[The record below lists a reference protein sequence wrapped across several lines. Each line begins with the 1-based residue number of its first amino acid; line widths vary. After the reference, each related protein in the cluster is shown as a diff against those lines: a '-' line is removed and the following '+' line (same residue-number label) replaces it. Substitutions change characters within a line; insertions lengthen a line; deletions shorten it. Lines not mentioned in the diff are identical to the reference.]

1 MKSTPA
7 RRGLARIADQWGL
20 ALPPG
25 RGWRWMADEHLML
38 AAAAALPALFVIAA
52 AFGPAMHAPAGWK
65 AWASFVLV
73 QPVLEELV
81 FRGIAQGELLQWTG
95 GRKAGPVTQAN
106 LWTSL
111 GFTAAHFLVQPPA
124 WALAVAVPSLVFGH
138 LRDRLR
144 SAWPAVVLHGLYNL
158 GFALA
163 AAWAR
168 SGPG

>member
-1 MKSTPA
+1 MKSPPF
-7 RRGLARIADQWGL
+7 RRGLARIAGQWGL

-25 RGWRWMADEHLML
+25 RGWRGFADKHLLL
-38 AAAAALPALFVIAA
+38 AAAAALPVLTVLCA
-52 AFGPAMHAPAGWK
+52 AFGPAMHAPAGWQ

-81 FRGIAQGELLQWTG
+81 FRGVVQGELLQWTG

-111 GFTAAHFLVQPPA
+111 AFTAVHFLVQPAA
-124 WALAVAVPSLVFGH
+124 WALSVAGPSLVFGH

-144 SAWPAVVLHGLYNL
+144 SAWPAVVLHVLYNL

-163 AAWAR
+163 ATWAR
-168 SGPG
+168 SATG